1 MGIVN
6 TRNAVVG
13 WAVVESGKYALKHK
27 AKESAK
33 KPRMGAWAAGTLAA
47 AALVT
52 YKARRKRRRAGTAE
66 PE

>member
-13 WAVVESGKYALKHK
+13 WAVLKSGKYAVKHK

-33 KPRMGAWAAGTLAA
+33 KPRMGAWAAGSLAA
-47 AALVT
+47 AAFVAF
-52 YKARRKRRRAGTAE
+52 KARRKRGRTSE

>member
-13 WAVVESGKYALKHK
+13 WAVLETGKYAIKHK
-27 AKESAK
+27 AKETAK
-33 KPRMGAWAAGTLAA
+33 KPGRVGAWAAGSLAA
-47 AALVT
+47 AAFVG
-52 YKARRKRRRAGTAE
+52 YKARKRGRRTSE

>member
-13 WAVVESGKYALKHK
+13 WAVVKGGKYAVRQKT
-27 AKESAK
+27 KESGR
-33 KPRMGAWAAGTLAA
+33 RMGAWATGTLAA
-47 AALVT
+47 AAFVT
-52 YKARRKRRRAGTAE
+52 YKARRKRRRAAEPAE